1 MFSGEETVNDQ
12 KKKTHQNARA
22 SHFSLARALS
32 VLSGQCSSTLACFYR
47 YGLEDTDACQH
58 LLETQKAI
66 DDALRDSLIL
76 TPIGSYEATLIGV
89 MNHVNFSAEPFY
101 ANVNLAASSVE
112 VARHRHQKKE
122 RKSQNKSQPV

>member
-1 MFSGEETVNDQ
+1 MFKHTC
-12 KKKTHQNARA
+12 
-22 SHFSLARALS
+22 L
-32 VLSGQCSSTLACFYR
+32 FYR

-76 TPIGSYEATLIGV
+76 VPIGSYEATLIGV

-112 VARHRHQKKE
+112 VARHRHQKKRGRAKIKANLLNRLAFDWCHQCLE
-122 RKSQNKSQPV
+122 QR